1 MSASIDKSKLNQLVL
16 RFEVGVIIEKDNSG
30 FIAYCPVLK
39 GLIAEGET
47 EKEVKNNFANS
58 FISYI
63 NSAIKHRDPLPICS
77 AFKVTTTDIKPVIE
91 NIDVPIDIY
100 NCNILATV

>member
-16 RFEVGVIIEKDNSG
+16 RFEVGVIIEKDDSG

-77 AFKVTTTDIKPVIE
+77 AFKVTSNIKPVIE
-91 NIDVPIDIY
+91 NIDVPIDINNY
-100 NCNILATV
+100 NILAIV